1 MIQDHF
7 RNYSLERWVYSKYG
21 KAQSKVQLNIIM
33 KFSSHVICLFGNTRA
48 APDSPTYKWQTNV
61 IDDTTSVYNAQRD
74 HTNWWRFNMAAS
86 IIGYPLA
93 ECIFWIY
100 QSWTW
105 RFKRELYF
113 PKWPAQ
119 PDVLSHYKLFT
130 MTRYGDWPPVAHAY
144 PCTEVTV
151 MGNNE
156 LTLWCQ
162 LISVDVSTRWAIS
175 DGILCTHMFSSNSC
189 DKKNPMIAIY
199 QKVSMAIT
207 TAVPKFSEST
217 LCFIINLH
225 VLAHKWTHSW
235 RD

>member
-1 MIQDHF
+1 MP
-7 RNYSLERWVYSKYG
+7 RET
-21 KAQSKVQLNIIM
+21 AQ
-33 KFSSHVICLFGNTRA
+33 
-48 APDSPTYKWQTNV
+48 
-61 IDDTTSVYNAQRD
+61 IDDVSTWLPPSLDTPWQNVFFEYINHEHGGSNGNFIFPNDLHNQMCC
-74 HTNWWRFNMAAS
+74 HTN
-86 IIGYPLA
+86 
-93 ECIFWIY
+93 
-100 QSWTW
+100 
-105 RFKRELYF
+105 
-113 PKWPAQ
+113 
-119 PDVLSHYKLFT
+119 KLFT

-162 LISVDVSTRWAIS
+162 LISVDVSTRRAIS
-175 DGILCTHMFSSNSC
+175 DGVLCTHMFPSNSC

-217 LCFIINLH
+217 LCFIINLR